1 MPNCCS
7 WPDVLDS
14 VLSDIAGLMVRKCN
28 SGCVMKG
35 TSGDQEAYSRG
46 VYILITV
53 VRSGLLAQIWNP
65 AAPDDHNH
73 YRHHIGPEFPQ

>member
-14 VLSDIAGLMVRKCN
+14 VLSDMAGLVVRKCN

-35 TSGDQEAYSRG
+35 TSGDQEAYFRG

-53 VRSGLLAQIWNP
+53 VRSGLW
-65 AAPDDHNH
+65 
-73 YRHHIGPEFPQ
+73 RRSGTPQLPMITIAIVTISDPNFQ